1 MDLYD
6 HLVDTYEVDE
16 YVLNDALLTPLTL
29 AAHEGFV
36 PFFQHIVSRCAGL
49 IIPQLNRAQRTHT
62 HSTETTHTNRP
73 THTHRTD
80 SLTCRQCVAYAH
92 VRSCLETYRQCT
104 GGVGMT
110 AVFPG

>member
-36 PFFQHIVSRCAGL
+36 PFFQHIVSRCAG
-49 IIPQLNRAQRTHT
+49 P
-62 HSTETTHTNRP
+62 
-73 THTHRTD
+73 
-80 SLTCRQCVAYAH
+80 
-92 VRSCLETYRQCT
+92 
-104 GGVGMT
+104 
-110 AVFPG
+110 